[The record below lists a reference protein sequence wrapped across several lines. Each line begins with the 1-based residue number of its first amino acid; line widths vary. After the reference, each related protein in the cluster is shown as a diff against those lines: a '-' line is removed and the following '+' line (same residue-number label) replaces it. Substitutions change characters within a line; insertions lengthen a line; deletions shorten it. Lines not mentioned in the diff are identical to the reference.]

1 MTGTS
6 EQVGPEVDETVG
18 AAGPTVPH
26 DSHPE
31 LPDDPDVEASEA
43 VGARPVP
50 AHLSPQ
56 NIALVAVGGA
66 LGTGLRL
73 LLQQTVPHWA
83 GVPVV
88 TVVINVLGAF
98 LLGALLEAVA
108 GPVLDERWSRRV
120 RLGLGTGALGGFT
133 TYSSLADD
141 TALLAG
147 QHPGPAAAYALLTVL
162 VGLAASIA
170 GIRAARS
177 LSRRGET
184 RTGSPR

>member
-31 LPDDPDVEASEA
+31 LPDVAKNLEQIIAEVRKQGADLGIAFDGDGDRIGA
-43 VGARPVP
+43 VDGEGRVIWGD
-50 AHLSPQ
+50 Q
-56 NIALVAVGGA
+56 
-66 LGTGLRL
+66 L
-73 LLQQTVPHWA
+73 LMIL
-83 GVPVV
+83 
-88 TVVINVLGAF
+88 
-98 LLGALLEAVA
+98 A

-147 QHPGPAAAYALLTVL
+147 QHPGPAAA
-162 VGLAASIA
+162 
-170 GIRAARS
+170 
-177 LSRRGET
+177 
-184 RTGSPR
+184 SPAPAPG